1 MNIKKKFLTLSIS
14 HQIAIVFIILSVLCL
29 LYNLAFFSLYTNI
42 ILNIRLSRRREY
54 YYNKYEKIILG
65 EIEFQ
70 TFLLHQYEQLIKFFN
85 TQIYYYYKS
94 KNDLYDLL
102 IEYNKDLIKNYEDI
116 NKKNFNQ
123 KSYNDTYYILSFSKD
138 NYINSKEY
146 YFLAST
152 YLPLHNKL
160 ALFRKFRI
168 PYIGNE
174 IQIINEYLF
183 VNLEEFYLYS
193 TNFSRI
199 AEIEEDSRG
208 NYSEY
213 YENLIDSYVRKYKIH
228 FEQFKKGKLDFINLF
243 YEDIYYIFENYIN
256 ETYISKNY
264 KNNTKNYLYNV
275 SFYFNFIDYDT
286 GKTFLTDNGSKKSAN
301 LLQQNSIISDYL
313 NMIFFLIQNS
323 LNINVIPVYT
333 DNSTI
338 MSVDLCY
345 SFLYKQMVF
354 LNLTSETNI
363 FSEDMLNEI
372 YTNKLKKGESNI
384 GDCILDEKYN
394 FITGQTAYNILNIK
408 FNKFFSIKN
417 VREISLFK
425 LSDTDLGKDYLC
437 IKYTFPDIPS
447 FLGFKPY
454 FFNSDQ
460 LNLYCFKQFY
470 TPKFY
475 ESNLA
480 DFINNVKF
488 FIGNLLFYIWIIF
501 IFYIILRLKKL
512 FKEIVEPINN
522 LIEVIEHLDVKEE
535 NMLKYEPDDSINE
548 LFKLCNNLLLGK
560 YKQKIIHETELDKN
574 LDQNENN
581 NNDYFNLNINRKLIE
596 EMIENKNEYNINRD
610 EISTFDVNETSN
622 NQKYKNSDN
631 QLKKTLRKT
640 LFNNEMSNS
649 NNDKLDL
656 INKIKRRIK
665 KTQSLDQTIEL
676 CNKKRSLDV
685 NLLKNTQIFAENYN
699 ENDEDIIEMEI
710 LLNYK
715 QLYEI
720 TDLTINYDLKDD
732 QKFTSKNSKLL
743 YKSYKR
749 GHSKY
754 FKDKIASV
762 LTLGKSSSGNFKDDL
777 ISKRETK
784 IRIEDF
790 DKSVLTTYDNKDM
803 LFLWY
808 KEAKYFND
816 EEFLQNNH
824 NKELNNLCNINLG
837 LDNSQINDRKK
848 IDNTIYN
855 SKTDKK
861 DIFRKPTKNK

>member
-1 MNIKKKFLTLSIS
+1 M
-14 HQIAIVFIILSVLCL
+14 
-29 LYNLAFFSLYTNI
+29 
-42 ILNIRLSRRREY
+42 
-54 YYNKYEKIILG
+54 
-65 EIEFQ
+65 
-70 TFLLHQYEQLIKFFN
+70 
-85 TQIYYYYKS
+85 
-94 KNDLYDLL
+94 
-102 IEYNKDLIKNYEDI
+102 
-116 NKKNFNQ
+116 
-123 KSYNDTYYILSFSKD
+123 
-138 NYINSKEY
+138 
-146 YFLAST
+146 
-152 YLPLHNKL
+152 
-160 ALFRKFRI
+160 
-168 PYIGNE
+168 
-174 IQIINEYLF
+174 
-183 VNLEEFYLYS
+183 EEFYLYS

-213 YENLIDSYVRKYKIH
+213 YENLIYSCVRKYKIH

-323 LNINVIPVYT
+323 LNINVIPVYP

-480 DFINNVKF
+480 DFINNVKL
-488 FIGNLLFYIWIIF
+488 FIGILLFYIWIIF

-522 LIEVIEHLDVKEE
+522 LI
-535 NMLKYEPDDSINE
+535 
-548 LFKLCNNLLLGK
+548 
-560 YKQKIIHETELDKN
+560 
-574 LDQNENN
+574 
-581 NNDYFNLNINRKLIE
+581 
-596 EMIENKNEYNINRD
+596 
-610 EISTFDVNETSN
+610 
-622 NQKYKNSDN
+622 
-631 QLKKTLRKT
+631 
-640 LFNNEMSNS
+640 
-649 NNDKLDL
+649 
-656 INKIKRRIK
+656 
-665 KTQSLDQTIEL
+665 
-676 CNKKRSLDV
+676 
-685 NLLKNTQIFAENYN
+685 
-699 ENDEDIIEMEI
+699 
-710 LLNYK
+710 
-715 QLYEI
+715 
-720 TDLTINYDLKDD
+720 
-732 QKFTSKNSKLL
+732 
-743 YKSYKR
+743 
-749 GHSKY
+749 
-754 FKDKIASV
+754 
-762 LTLGKSSSGNFKDDL
+762 
-777 ISKRETK
+777 
-784 IRIEDF
+784 
-790 DKSVLTTYDNKDM
+790 
-803 LFLWY
+803 
-808 KEAKYFND
+808 
-816 EEFLQNNH
+816 
-824 NKELNNLCNINLG
+824 
-837 LDNSQINDRKK
+837 
-848 IDNTIYN
+848 
-855 SKTDKK
+855 
-861 DIFRKPTKNK
+861 